1 MVLLDEPP
9 QPLLDDVGV
18 DLRRRDISMAEKL
31 LHRAQISPPLQ
42 KMAGKGVS
50 QHMRRDAGR
59 LYPRGKG
66 ERLELLPET
75 LAGQMLAAG

>member
-42 KMAGKGVS
+42 EMAGKGVT
-50 QHMRRDAGR
+50 QHMRRDTGR
-59 LYPRGKG
+59 LYPRGKRQ
-66 ERLELLPET
+66 RLELLTET
-75 LAGQMLAAG
+75 LAGQMLAAR